1 MFSEDERIARYQFVD
16 LGAQLDVGV
25 NVGRYAQGRI
35 GYLYD
40 SRKVDVDIGS
50 PLMPETSP
58 IDAGVVVSAEFDS
71 RDTAFSPTRGLAA
84 ALEYMQS
91 DRSLGADRDWERA
104 ELGIGAAVPFR
115 GDVLWVTFAGGADLS
130 GDLPA

>member
-1 MFSEDERIARYQFVD
+1 MSASRATIRG

-25 NVGRYAQGRI
+25 NVGRYAQARI
-35 GYLYD
+35 GYVYD
-40 SRKVDVDIGS
+40 SAKVEVDIGS
-50 PLMPETSP
+50 PLMPEQSP

-91 DRSLGADRDWERA
+91 DRFARRA
-104 ELGIGAAVPFR
+104 IGIGSAPSWVWASLCRFDVTCCGSRSPAVR
-115 GDVLWVTFAGGADLS
+115 S
-130 GDLPA
+130 ERRSSC